1 MQWGPPVFLVMEAEA
16 GELGVP
22 GQLGYI
28 VMSSPAQKKKRKRAK
43 SNKKRERKKEEREQ
57 RITS

>member
-1 MQWGPPVFLVMEAEA
+1 MEAEA